1 MVVGLVAVL
10 LLGAII
16 DLLRIRGD
24 LERGQRTLADLSLK
38 TIDDR
43 GGIARVAGVA
53 RRDLAHGEYLARTS
67 PFLKVFAPLPVLGDQ
82 LRALR
87 DMTAA
92 ARQLGDIGLTAA
104 DRVQQALDAAKE
116 SPHARVALVDT
127 VIAALFD
134 VKAGLERVDVGAR
147 GRLLAPLA
155 SAREQLVR
163 RISAQGPK
171 LGDALR
177 LSQAMRTF
185 LAGPSKYL
193 VLGGNNAEMRS
204 LGIATTSGVAMISDG
219 AVNVSD
225 FYDVEVVNIPEP
237 VAAPQEL
244 VDLYGWL
251 NIQYGYENSVTTPNF
266 PMVAQISSAI
276 SERNVVGP
284 VDGVIYTDTVT
295 LQALLGVVGPVS
307 VDGVTYDG
315 TNAASELIN
324 KNYLRYQ
331 TSVDAPERRKSQS
344 NAAKAIFE
352 ALNTRSYSITK
363 LASVLSDLAK
373 SRHLLAWAKDPA
385 VNELWRKVGA
395 DGATTPDTFA
405 IAAQELGASK
415 LDFYTRMA
423 AALQVERTTGGWRVK
438 VDVTIDNPRKDNST
452 LSPYILGGDVYVK
465 PGDYGFFL
473 ALSIPKSAT
482 DLVHP
487 DPLAKAGTD
496 GPLQVMAIADAAP
509 NGERRTE
516 HFEFSLPASQRVLQ
530 ILPSARLNPIDY
542 TLGSRSFNDLFPRTI
557 DLAAAAAPAPPR
569 SRPSRV
575 PPAVGAAAVLLADL
589 LLLSVLRRRLLP
601 FSTQ

>member
-1 MVVGLVAVL
+1 M
-10 LLGAII
+10 LGAVI
-16 DLLRIRGD
+16 DLLRIRAD
-24 LERGQRTLADLSLK
+24 LDRGQRALADLSLK
-38 TIDDR
+38 TIDDQ
-43 GGIARVAGVA
+43 GGIARVAGGA
-53 RRDLAHGEYLARTS
+53 SRDLTHAEYLARTS
-67 PFLKVFAPLPVLGDQ
+67 PFLKVLTPLPVLGDQ
-82 LRALR
+82 VRGLR
-87 DMTAA
+87 DLTAA
-92 ARQLGDIGLTAA
+92 ARQLGDLGRSAA
-104 DRVQQALDAAKE
+104 DRVQQALDAAKQ
-116 SPHARVALVDT
+116 SPHARVALIDT
-127 VIAALFD
+127 VIAALTD
-134 VKAGLERVDVGAR
+134 VKAGLGRVDVGAR
-147 GRLLAPLA
+147 GSLLAPLS
-155 SAREQLVR
+155 SARAQLVR

-171 LGDALR
+171 IDDAIR
-177 LSQAMRTF
+177 LSRAMRSF

-219 AVNVSD
+219 SVNVSD
-225 FYDVEVVNIPEP
+225 FYDVDVVNISEAVP
-237 VAAPQEL
+237 APQEL

-266 PMVAQISSAI
+266 PAAAQISSAV
-276 SERNVVGP
+276 SDRNVVGP

-295 LQALLGVVGPVS
+295 LQALLGVVGPVT

-324 KNYLRYQ
+324 RNYLRYQ
-331 TSVDAPERRKSQS
+331 TGVDAPERRKSQS

-385 VNELWRKVGA
+385 VNELWQKVGA

-415 LDFYTRMA
+415 LDFYTRLG
-423 AALQVERTTGGWRVK
+423 AALRVERTSAGWRVK
-438 VDVTIDNPRKDNST
+438 VDVTIDNPKKDNSK
-452 LSPYILGGDVYVK
+452 LSPYILGGDIYVK

-487 DPLAKAGTD
+487 DPLAKSGTD
-496 GPLQVMAIADAAP
+496 GPLQVMAIADSAP

-516 HFEFSLPASQRVLQ
+516 HFEFTLPASQRVLR

-542 TLGSRSFNDLFPRTI
+542 TVGGRSFNDVFPQTV
-557 DLAAAAAPAPPR
+557 DLAAAAAASAAGAQRPAP
-569 SRPSRV
+569 SRL
-575 PPAVGAAAVLLADL
+575 PATLGALAMLLADL
-589 LLLSVLRRRLLP
+589 MFLNVLRRRFGP
-601 FSTQ
+601 FSTH